1 MKKNSLNYKQMLER
15 LIPVTFDSVD
25 VEDGHEVER
34 LWLADMVDGKWV
46 EDYVIVNRTAYDT
59 VTDKEGAVFA
69 VIDNGLMLVKAP
81 NVKHY
86 HIPETVYRLAIN
98 AFRDCTELMK
108 VDAPYYIS
116 DYDIERALEHSPHKI
131 EVRSWNWAY
140 ECKRS
145 EQLEKEITEGI
156 TDEYGFVYSQDYK
169 RLLQAATV
177 KTYWIPEGVE
187 HIDHLAFVGC
197 TFETLNV
204 PYTCK
209 LDELSA
215 EEYPIFGS
223 DRVQGCVLTWD
234 RPYDQEDEI
243 DDSLYLTKDV
253 EITDEY
259 GVAYSDSK
267 KRLLWSNQTFDVEE
281 YRVQDGVETI
291 CSHAFCH
298 CKHFLTLSVPSS
310 IKVIGDSLFGEE
322 GGRIIIRKD

>member
-46 EDYVIVNRTAYDT
+46 EDYVTVNRTAYDT

-108 VDAPYYIS
+108 VDAPYCIS

-140 ECKRS
+140 NSKRS
-145 EQLEKEITEGI
+145 TQLEKEIAEGI
-156 TDEYGFVYSQDYK
+156 TDEYGFVYSRDRK
-169 RLLQAATV
+169 RLLKAATV
-177 KTYWIPEGVE
+177 ETYRIPEGVE
-187 HIDHLAFVGC
+187 QIDRLAFVGC

-209 LDELSA
+209 LDELSV

-234 RPYDQEDEI
+234 IPYDQEDEI
-243 DDSLYLTKDV
+243 ADSLYLTKDV
-253 EITDEY
+253 GITDEY
-259 GVAYSDSK
+259 GVAYTDSK
-267 KRLLWSNQTFDVEE
+267 KRLLWSDQTFDEAE
-281 YRVQDGVETI
+281 YRVPDGVETI

-298 CKHFLTLSVPSS
+298 CKRFLTLSVPSS

-322 GGRIIIRKD
+322 GGRIIIRKE